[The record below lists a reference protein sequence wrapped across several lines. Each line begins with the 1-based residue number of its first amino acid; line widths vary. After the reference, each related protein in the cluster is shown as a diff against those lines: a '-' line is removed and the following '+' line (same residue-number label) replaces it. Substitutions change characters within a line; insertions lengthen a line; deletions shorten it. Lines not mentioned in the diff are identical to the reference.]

1 MNLWFD
7 RPTGRLVVSEILTDD
22 PVMGDRRTLTWY
34 TRWQDAGGVWLPRQI
49 DTEVNGRILS
59 HNVAGGITINQTLD
73 EAAFAIPD
81 SMAARAPRGPAPPPA
96 ITVNLVQLGP
106 SVWRAEGG
114 SHHSLVLEQ
123 GQNLLVIEGPQ
134 TAARTKAVLDTLRSR
149 MSGRTI
155 SAVVATHHHHD
166 HSGGLREYMAQGIP
180 VIAHVRNVSFVQG
193 VAAARKTVAPDA
205 LSQGRRAPSVRGV
218 SDTLVVG
225 EGDGRVVLY
234 PIESAHVEGILAAWV
249 TSAGIVFTSD
259 ILSPQANQPLPR
271 PGSLELV
278 TFARLNGLNPRQ
290 FVGGHGVVVEWSAVE
305 AAAR

>member
-1 MNLWFD
+1 M
-7 RPTGRLVVSEILTDD
+7 
-22 PVMGDRRTLTWY
+22 
-34 TRWQDAGGVWLPRQI
+34 
-49 DTEVNGRILS
+49 
-59 HNVAGGITINQTLD
+59 
-73 EAAFAIPD
+73 
-81 SMAARAPRGPAPPPA
+81 
-96 ITVNLVQLGP
+96 
-106 SVWRAEGG
+106 WRAEGG
-114 SHHSLVLEQ
+114 SHHSLVIEQ
-123 GQNLLVIEGPQ
+123 GQNLLVVEGPQ

-149 MSGRTI
+149 MSGRSI

-193 VAAARKTVAPDA
+193 VAAARKTVAPDG
-205 LSQGRRAPSVRGV
+205 LSQGRRPPAVRAV

-225 EGDGRVVLY
+225 SGEGQVVLY

-249 TSAGIVFTSD
+249 PSAGIVFTSD
-259 ILSPQANQPLPR
+259 ILSPTANQPLPR

-278 TFARLNGLNPRQ
+278 AFARLNGLNPRQ